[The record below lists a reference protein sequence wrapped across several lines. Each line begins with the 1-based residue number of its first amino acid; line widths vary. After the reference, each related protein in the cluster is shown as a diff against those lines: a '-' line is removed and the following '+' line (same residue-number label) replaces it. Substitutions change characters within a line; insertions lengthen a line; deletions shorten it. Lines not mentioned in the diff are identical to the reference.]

1 MLNPIEYSQI
11 QSEPTGFKNPDGVI
25 VTWNWN
31 RTVTLTWDCEC
42 YYQWSRKN
50 EIFTGYISPVHDNT
64 TTTSFFLIYD
74 GSTIRWANMSV
85 DTLDF
90 RWILICYAVY
100 SGTEWLYLKETH
112 WLMNWQTHKEFHST
126 LWTYLVS
133 WGDLAW
139 ITLNSTTAA
148 NRRPTINETKLADED
163 VMTTLPLLGT
173 NSYTLFWLTSTAT
186 INFTSANAEIISLSW
201 NQPYYN
207 QFTGGAWQQTLF
219 NNNAYWKIYV
229 MWIPV
234 TSDTVSQKY
243 RYVFIQPQT
252 VSTTLATIQAITPD
266 QVNLWTLWTVL
277 PEFYYFGEII
287 VRYTAWNWVVISTK
301 KLVGTKTSQVAV
313 TGTPTYKDW
322 FIDYNDLTTATTP
335 IAYTTGSPLKLT
347 NDWAWPQTLTTYKPI
362 WVVQFWNTT
371 TNQFD
376 FTDLS
381 LWDEVTIRI
390 SLDVTT
396 SAVNQ
401 EFRLYLS
408 MAIWGWAY
416 TLSDWIRAFKTAWTY
431 PVWFAIPLY
440 MWNTDTITL
449 PAELMFSSDAN
460 ATIKVNWFYISAKRR
475 F

>member
-1 MLNPIEYSQI
+1 MQSQI
-11 QSEPTGFKNPDGVI
+11 DYSKVQSEPTGFFNPDSVI

-31 RTVTLTWDCEC
+31 RTVTLTGDCTC
-42 YYQWSRKN
+42 YYQWNRRN
-50 EIFTGYISPVHDNT
+50 EIFTGYVSPVHDNT
-64 TTTSFFLIYD
+64 TTTSFFLAYD
-74 GSTIRWANMSV
+74 GSTIRRANMSV

-112 WLMNWQTHKEFHST
+112 WLMNWQTHKEFHNT

-133 WGDLAW
+133 GWDLAW
-139 ITLNSTTAA
+139 ITLSSTTAA

-163 VMTTLPLLGT
+163 VMTTLPLLWT
-173 NSYTLFWLTSTAT
+173 NSYTIFNLSATNT
-186 INFTSANAEIISLSW
+186 INFSSANTDIISLST

-207 QFTGGAWQQTLF
+207 QFTGWNWTQTLF
-219 NNNAYWKIYV
+219 PNNAYGKIYV

-234 TSDTVSQKY
+234 ASDTVSQKY

-266 QVNLWTLWTVL
+266 QVNLWTLWTAL

-287 VRYTAWNWVVISTK
+287 VRYTTNNRFISSTK
-301 KLVGTKTSQVAV
+301 KLVGTKISQVAV

-362 WVVQFWNTT
+362 WVTRFRNTT

-381 LWDEVTIRI
+381 LWDELNIRV
-390 SLDVTT
+390 SLDITT
-396 SAVNQ
+396 SWANQ
-401 EFRLYLS
+401 TFLLYLS
-408 MAIWGWAY
+408 MAIGGGAY
-416 TLSDWIRAFKTAWTY
+416 TIYDWDWYFKTAWTY
-431 PVWFAIPLY
+431 QIGFSVPLY
-440 MWNTDTITL
+440 MWNTNTITL
-449 PAELMFSSDAN
+449 PAEIMFSSDAN